1 MDEKKVKVRILPL
14 HGIGGI
20 GNAGD
25 VAWINA
31 DAAAIY
37 VREGYVEIVEPKP
50 SPDPHPALPQI
61 GEHDLGEEDHAIMK
75 LEVKRAKKRK

>member
-1 MDEKKVKVRILPL
+1 MKKKVKIRILPL

-37 VREGYVEIVEPKP
+37 VREGYVEIIEPKP
-50 SPDPHPALPQI
+50 SPDPALPQI
-61 GEHDLGEEDHAIMK
+61 KERDLGEEEHHAIMK
-75 LEVKRAKKRK
+75 PEVKRSKKRK